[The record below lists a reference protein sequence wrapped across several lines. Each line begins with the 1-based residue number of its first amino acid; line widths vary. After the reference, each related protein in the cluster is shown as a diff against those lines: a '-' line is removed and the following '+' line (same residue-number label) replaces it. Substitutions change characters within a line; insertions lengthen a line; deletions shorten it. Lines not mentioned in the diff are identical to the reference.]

1 MFIREFW
8 GQLAPRARTGFVV
21 GLLAIVAALA
31 WAAYALLHTSYQPV
45 LRASNADKLAA
56 AVRELERQ
64 KLPYRVSGD
73 GSTLE
78 VPAEHAGR
86 ARVAVSGGGG
96 GAGAAA
102 GFELF
107 NNTDFSTTEFT
118 QKVNYQRAL
127 QGELARTIATIE
139 GVSSARVHLVL
150 PESGFLRRQPVR
162 ATAAVTV
169 EMESGQQL
177 GAAQV
182 RGVQKLVAAA
192 VPEIRLEDIAVI
204 DHSGVPLTT
213 QRAAQVDGTTN
224 SRLELKRE
232 VDSYLEAKL
241 RKLLAQYDPLG
252 EFSVSVDATLNLDE
266 VKVTTEDV
274 LPADG
279 KNAAGRSTG
288 VVIRERQ
295 NSRLEGSAAASE
307 AATGQPAAPGSS
319 NLVREVEYKVGHR
332 VEQVA
337 TAPGGIERISVAVVG
352 RPLAG
357 GADVASVK
365 SIVLHAVGADEARG
379 DSVAV
384 IFLPALQEQQEAVVP
399 AVPKLL
405 PPAGTPRAAAQPPE
419 PAQAPVQRLAW
430 GLLAAAGV
438 VAVLGA
444 LALLLRRNDEAPP
457 AAPAAN
463 VDAVADRIRAWL
475 NEEAAPNG
483 TH

>member
-1 MFIREFW
+1 MSIREFW

-64 KLPYRVSGD
+64 KLPYRISGD

-96 GAGAAA
+96 AGGGSAA

-169 EMESGQQL
+169 EMESGEQL
-177 GAAQV
+177 SAAQV

-192 VPEIRLEDIAVI
+192 IPEIRLEDIAVI
-204 DHSGVPLTT
+204 DHSGVPLTN
-213 QRAAQVDGTTN
+213 QRAAQADGTSN
-224 SRLELKRE
+224 SRLELKQE
-232 VDSYLEAKL
+232 VDAYLEAKL

-279 KNAAGRSTG
+279 KNPAGRSTG

-295 NSRLEGSAAASE
+295 NSRLEGAAAASE
-307 AATGQPAAPGSS
+307 ATAGQAAAPGSS

-337 TAPGGIERISVAVVG
+337 TAPGSIERISVAVVG

-357 GADVASVK
+357 GADTATVK
-365 SIVLHAVGADEARG
+365 SIVLHAVGANEERG

-384 IFLPALQEQQEAVVP
+384 VFLPALQEHQEAVVP
-399 AVPKLL
+399 AVPKSL
-405 PPAGTPRAAAQPPE
+405 PSAGTPRAQAEAPE
-419 PAQAPVQRLAW
+419 PAQAPVQRLA
-430 GLLAAAGV
+430 LALAVAAVV
-438 VAVLGA
+438 VAVLGGI
-444 LALLLRRNDEAPP
+444 ALLLRRGGEPP
-457 AAPAAN
+457 AAKAAD
-463 VDAVADRIRAWL
+463 VDAVAAQVRAWI
-475 NEEAAPNG
+475 NEEAQPHG
-483 TH
+483 TR